1 MFLHDLQTYTPIQI
15 YLMISQSNYLI
26 IVLTKIPGLCM
37 LDNMRNQDNIH
48 LPLRFL
54 LYLTLLWWRER
65 LPLLPL
71 KFLWLSYCAAIHLW
85 WQKKKKKTWNV
96 TPQGMQL
103 ICVELLWLNLQ
114 AYVWATHSAVEHCD
128 SIISLQWSPCHSDPP
143 PPPDEERE
151 AARVRA

>member
-85 WQKKKKKTWNV
+85 WQKKKKNLKCNSPRNAINLCWASLTEFTSV
-96 TPQGMQL
+96 CLSYTQ
-103 ICVELLWLNLQ
+103 CSRALWQ
-114 AYVWATHSAVEHCD
+114 HHFPPMITMSFR
-128 SIISLQWSPCHSDPP
+128 PP